1 MSNASSRAW
10 RTPGAI
16 RRVGLV
22 GTGLIGSGWLA
33 AFLAHG
39 LRVEVFDPAP
49 GAAEKARAHVARAW
63 PALVAR
69 GLAREP
75 DPPAFAVHAELGSAV
90 ANVDFVQENTPERLD
105 LKVQLFAELDRLAA
119 PDVVVA
125 SSTSSLSITEL
136 AAGLASANR
145 FVLGH
150 PFNPVHLM
158 PLVELGGGVL
168 TDPAAIDAA
177 EALYVAMGKRPVR
190 LNREIFGHIANRL
203 TSAMFREAVSL
214 FASGTATVEDVDTA
228 IRYGPALKWAI
239 QGQFT
244 TFHTSGG
251 EGGLAAFLRSFS
263 PGVIRRWE
271 TMTTPDLA
279 DPDLQ
284 ALLVRQMAEA
294 TSGRAVSEIAQ
305 AQDSAL
311 LALLQILDPPARDA
325 E

>member
-1 MSNASSRAW
+1 LSGARGPVW
-10 RTPGAI
+10 RSAGAI
-16 RRVGLV
+16 RRVAVV

-33 AFLAHG
+33 AFLARG

-49 GAAEKARAHVARAW
+49 GAAERARAHVTQAW

-75 DPPAFAVHAELGSAV
+75 DAPSFAVHAELGSAV
-90 ANVDFVQENTPERLD
+90 ANADFVQESTPERLD
-105 LKVQLFAELDRLAA
+105 VKVELFAELDRLAP
-119 PDVVVA
+119 PDVIVA
-125 SSTSSLSITEL
+125 SSTSSFPITDL
-136 AAGLASANR
+136 AAGLAGASR

-158 PLVELGGGVL
+158 PLVELGGGEL
-168 TDPAAIDAA
+168 TDPAAIDTAQD
-177 EALYVAMGKRPVR
+177 LYAGMGKHPVR
-190 LNREIFGHIANRL
+190 LHREVFGHIANRL

-214 FASGTATVEDVDTA
+214 VASGAATIEDVDAA

-251 EGGLAAFLRSFS
+251 DGGLAAFLKAFS

-279 DPDLQ
+279 DPELQ

-294 TSGRAVSEIAQ
+294 TAGRSVREVAR
-305 AQDSAL
+305 AQDAAL
-311 LALLQILDPPARDA
+311 LSLLQILDPHPSGAD
-325 E
+325 